1 MVEYYLLAFKKYANF
16 SGRARRKEFWWFYAA
31 NMIVTAIFNILL
43 TISGGASMFSLLTGD
58 ADINFFAI
66 IVIILS
72 SIYNLAIFVPTLALT
87 VRRFHDI
94 GKSGWYYLIVV
105 GACILMIIPII
116 GWIAGLGLLIWY
128 LVMMCQDSQIGDNQ
142 YGADPKAAERGN
154 MAV

>member
-1 MVEYYLLAFKKYANF
+1 MRVYFDVWKRIFFLKGN
-16 SGRARRKEFWWFYAA
+16 STRAEFWS
-31 NMIVTAIFNILL
+31 FNIV
-43 TISGGASMFSLLTGD
+43 
-58 ADINFFAI
+58 N
-66 IVIILS
+66 IIL
-72 SIYNLAIFVPTLALT
+72 IYLAYMGMFMFDEQIATILSLALT
-87 VRRFHDI
+87 IFVIPYLITSFTVAVRRLHDI

-142 YGADPKAAERGN
+142 YGVDPKAAERGN